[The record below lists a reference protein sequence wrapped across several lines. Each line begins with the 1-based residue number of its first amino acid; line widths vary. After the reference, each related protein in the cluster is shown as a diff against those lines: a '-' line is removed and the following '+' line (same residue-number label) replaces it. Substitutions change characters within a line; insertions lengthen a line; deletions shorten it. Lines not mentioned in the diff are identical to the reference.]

1 MRRLLTPIAALAILV
16 TAPAALAL
24 TRTVEVLPPIQG
36 TIVEGACAFPV
47 EITQRETRTLVT
59 FADDTGVVR
68 QELSAN
74 QVTLFTNTVT
84 GATVTLGTTGTTTI
98 TPNPDGTSAVL
109 QVGTNVL
116 AGTTTDG
123 TGVLVWVR
131 GSVRST
137 GWLDLKTGLATADS
151 FAIQG
156 QTIDLCDALVTGI
169 LKSRH

>member
-1 MRRLLTPIAALAILV
+1 MRRLLLPIAALAILL
-16 TAPAALAL
+16 TAPPAFAL

-36 TIVEGACAFPV
+36 TIVEGACPFPV

-59 FADDTGVVR
+59 YGDESGIVR
-68 QELSAN
+68 QELSGN

-84 GATVTLGTTGTTTI
+84 GAQVTLGTTGTTTI
-98 TPNPDGTSAVL
+98 TPNAERSSDVL

-116 AGTTTDG
+116 AGTTTAG

-131 GSVRST
+131 GSVSYT
-137 GWLDLKTGLATADS
+137 GTLDLKTGLATADS

-169 LKSRH
+169 LKARH